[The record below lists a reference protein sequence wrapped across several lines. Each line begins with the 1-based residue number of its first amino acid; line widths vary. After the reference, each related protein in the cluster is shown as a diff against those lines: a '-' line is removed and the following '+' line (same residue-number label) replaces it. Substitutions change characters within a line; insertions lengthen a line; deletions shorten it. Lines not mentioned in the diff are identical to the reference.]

1 MESSKLY
8 TFQKPTQSKRKYV
21 GSTIVITL
29 LSIIGGLGID
39 YALNPKG
46 IAAMFSVATTS
57 GNSNTGSATGDAI
70 DYQYGTVQLKV
81 TKTSGKI
88 SAIDLVQAGATAG
101 REQAFPTL
109 VDAAISA
116 NGTSFGNLG
125 GATYT
130 TEAFKTALDS
140 ALSKLG

>member
-8 TFQKPTQSKRKYV
+8 TFQKATNSKRKFLA
-21 GSTIVITL
+21 STIAISA
-29 LSIIGGLGID
+29 LSLIGAVGVD
-39 YALNPKG
+39 YAMNPK
-46 IAAMFSVATTS
+46 AVSAMFSSSASS
-57 GNSNTGSATGDAI
+57 GNSTNGTATGDAV

-101 REQAFPTL
+101 REQAFSML
-109 VDAAISA
+109 VSAAVSA
-116 NGTSFGNLG
+116 NGSSISNIS

-130 TEAFKTALDS
+130 TEAFKSALDS